1 MAYFLK
7 KTVTK
12 NRTYLAIY
20 ESFYDPKKKGTAHKS
35 FRSLG
40 SVETLQAGGMEDP
53 IAYYQAE
60 VDALNAA
67 RKEAGTRMISDIS
80 PMKHL
85 GYFPLQAIL
94 RELGIQH
101 YIDLYQYTTDFDF
114 DLFSLLSSLVYAR
127 SVKPCSKRKTFHEV
141 LPALF
146 ESTDFSYDQL
156 LDGLAFFGNEYEKII
171 ELFTHQVAEKYGYTL
186 ERTYFDCT
194 NFYFEIDRQD
204 DFRRKGAS
212 KERRQDPLVG
222 MGLLLDAHQIPLSM
236 KLYPGNRS
244 ERPVLREVIKEL
256 KERHGYSGRTIHVAD
271 KGLNCAENIFASVSE
286 GDGYLFSKSV
296 KMLPEKEKLWLLLDQ
311 DWTDV
316 VGEDKKLRFR
326 YKSCVEPFAYTLHQ
340 PDGSRRTI
348 TIDEK
353 RVITFN
359 PSLARK
365 KRAEI
370 LKMVDKAQNMSLS
383 QAKKS
388 DFGEAGKYLTFHSQD
403 REGKKTKK
411 KAVVSLNQA
420 LIDQDLELAGYNLL
434 VTSELGMEDL
444 DIVSTYRNLWRIE
457 ESFRLM
463 KSDLDARPVFLQK
476 ENSIKGHFLVCYLA
490 VLLERIFQFKV
501 LKSRFSSSQIYEMM
515 RSFCVVKNR
524 QGYINV
530 TAKTPM
536 LQELAQLLDL
546 PLTHYFLSETK
557 IKRVLNHR
565 FKSVV

>member
-7 KTVTK
+7 KSNVN

-20 ESFYDPKKKGTAHKS
+20 ESFYDPQKKGTAHKS
-35 FRSLG
+35 VRSLG
-40 SVETLQAGGMEDP
+40 SVETLQANGMADP
-53 IAYYQAE
+53 IAHYQAE

-67 RKEAGTRMISDIS
+67 RKEAGTRMISEIS
-80 PMKHL
+80 PVKHL
-85 GYFPLQAIL
+85 GYFPLQAIM
-94 RELGIQH
+94 RELGIQN

-141 LPALF
+141 LPSLF
-146 ESTDFSYDQL
+146 ESIDFSYDQL
-156 LDGLAFFGNEYEKII
+156 LDGLAFLGNEYEKII

-186 ERTYFDCT
+186 DRTYFDCT

-222 MGLLLDAHQIPLSM
+222 MGLLLDAHQIPLAM
-236 KLYPGNRS
+236 KLYPGNQS
-244 ERPVLREVIKEL
+244 ELPVLRDVIKEL
-256 KERHGYSGRTIHVAD
+256 KERHGYRGRTVHVAD
-271 KGLNCAENIFASVSE
+271 KGLNCADNCFASVSD

-296 KMLPEKEKLWLLLDQ
+296 KILPQKEKVWVLLDQ
-311 DWTDV
+311 GWTDV
-316 VGEDKKLRFR
+316 LDKENKLRFR
-326 YKSCVEPFAYTLHQ
+326 YKSCVATFQYTINE
-340 PDGSRRTI
+340 PDGNKRTI
-348 TIDEK
+348 QLEEK

-359 PSLARK
+359 PSLAKK

-370 LKMVDKAQNMSLS
+370 EKMVDKAKSMSLS
-383 QAKKS
+383 RAKKS

-403 REGKKTKK
+403 EKGKKTDK
-411 KAVVSLNQA
+411 KAVVGINQK
-420 LIDQDLELAGYNLL
+420 LIDQDMELAGYNLL
-434 VTSELGMEDL
+434 VTSELDMTDL
-444 DIVSTYRNLWRIE
+444 DIVNTYRNLWRIE

-476 ENSIKGHFLVCYLA
+476 ENSIKGHFLICYLA

-501 LKSRFSSSQIYEMM
+501 LKDRFCSCQIYEMM
-515 RSFCVVKNR
+515 RTFCVVKTR

-530 TAKTPM
+530 TAKTPFIED
-536 LQELAQLLDL
+536 LAELFGL
-546 PLTHYFLSETK
+546 PLTHYFLTESK
-557 IKRVLNHR
+557 IKKVLNHR
-565 FKSVV
+565 MKSAD